1 MRSGWGHGGI
11 GENTNR
17 SFVEEIE
24 HYKTVR
30 IGRSKVMVVQTKT
43 SARKNDASTCFAYI
57 RNTLMAFSLVASCC
71 LSFFTRKFLRCFL
84 K

>member
-1 MRSGWGHGGI
+1 MRSGWGLGGI

-17 SFVEEIE
+17 SFVEGIE

-43 SARKNDASTCFAYI
+43 SARKNGASTCFAYI
-57 RNTLMAFSLVASCC
+57 RNTLMALSLVASCC
-71 LSFFTRKFLRCFL
+71 LSFLTRKFLRCFL